1 MSISALFDMIQNNIS
16 LIIILIFAGV
26 PLLIGSTAA
35 NRSVST
41 ISDFFLCNRSLG
53 TALSFCT
60 IYATWWSSFA
70 FLGSTSSFYTQGP
83 LYWIALG
90 WNVLFGIL
98 FCVFGKPLWQQSRLR
113 NYRTPVDFFHDK
125 YHSRPLDIA
134 AILLM
139 VGLSIPY
146 ISVQFL
152 GGGIII
158 EMATN
163 GLIPWRISALL
174 FL

>member
-83 LYWIALG
+83 LYWIALA
-90 WNVLFGIL
+90 WNVHNGNLF
-98 FCVFGKPLWQQSRLR
+98 
-113 NYRTPVDFFHDK
+113 
-125 YHSRPLDIA
+125 
-134 AILLM
+134 
-139 VGLSIPY
+139 
-146 ISVQFL
+146 
-152 GGGIII
+152 
-158 EMATN
+158 
-163 GLIPWRISALL
+163 
-174 FL
+174 